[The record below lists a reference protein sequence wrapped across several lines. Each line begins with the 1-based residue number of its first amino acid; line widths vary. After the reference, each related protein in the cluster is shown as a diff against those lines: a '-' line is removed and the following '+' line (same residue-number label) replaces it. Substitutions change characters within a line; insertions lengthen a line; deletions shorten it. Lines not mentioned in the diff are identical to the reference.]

1 MTLAGGHVLP
11 VRPIPAKGEAFNS
24 FATRVAEANGI
35 SPSTFTSSYRAGP
48 SPHQTLA
55 LAQALDASES
65 TLAGLTLK
73 GLPPSITGRGPR
85 RRTGW
90 ALHASVAWG
99 CPRCT
104 PTTGVTAKEWSLAYH
119 PICTTCEVLLTEH
132 NSDSQQPAPQSLIAL
147 VSQLSCLAQDAPRS
161 YAARRRL
168 GRYRVMC
175 ATIAATIDDTW
186 PPRPP
191 DAPRLNLASARSW
204 GAHPSSDPPTVAAI
218 LLAASPTLHSP
229 TARHRLMT
237 TALNREHEPVRAAD
251 ESQTAEGEAFARA
264 AAPRANTRGNQTRLR
279 ELEAELRDLH
289 RRHGLHPNHVPATLR
304 VRQYAH
310 RPGRER
316 ESEAAALGLHVLLT
330 RTLGL
335 PESITV
341 THRAFGSHGKAQL
354 ALVEAIV
361 SRRGMTD
368 ESAQALHLAT
378 LLLIR
383 EGLIDY
389 QSRRDMLR
397 PLTRIRHSRSGPPL
411 PSHQGRSGALLGAGW
426 IWTRLTHGPMH
437 TSGMPLVPDS
447 AITSFDRL
455 IDPEARL
462 ALLDHGHL
470 RLSHA
475 TETTPLIPACADS
488 KAEESA

>member
-1 MTLAGGHVLP
+1 MTLAGGRLLP
-11 VRPIPAKGEAFNS
+11 VRPIPAKGEAFDS

-35 SPSTFTSSYRAGP
+35 SPSTFTSSHRAGP
-48 SPHQTLA
+48 TPHQTLA
-55 LAQALDASES
+55 LAHALDVSES
-65 TLAGLTLK
+65 TLAALTLK

-104 PTTGVTAKEWSLAYH
+104 PTSGVSAKEWSLAFH
-119 PICTTCEVLLTEH
+119 PICTACEVLLTEH
-132 NSDSQQPAPQSLIAL
+132 DSDSQQPAPLSLVAL
-147 VSQLSCLAQDAPRS
+147 VGELSCLAQDAPQS

-168 GRYRVMC
+168 GRYRAMC
-175 ATIAATIDDTW
+175 AAIAATIDDTW

-251 ESQTAEGEAFARA
+251 ESQTAEGEAFARSV
-264 AAPRANTRGNQTRLR
+264 APMAYTRGDQARLR
-279 ELEAELRDLH
+279 ELEAELRALH
-289 RRHGLHPNHVPATLR
+289 RQHGLHPDHVPATLR
-304 VRQYAH
+304 IPQYAH
-310 RPGRER
+310 RLGRER
-316 ESEAAALGLHVLLT
+316 ESQAAALGLHALLT
-330 RTLGL
+330 RALGL
-335 PESITV
+335 PESITG
-341 THRAFGSHGKAQL
+341 TRHAFGSRGRGQQ
-354 ALVEAIV
+354 ALVDAVV
-361 SRRGMTD
+361 SRRGMSH
-368 ESAQALHLAT
+368 ESAHALHLAA

-389 QSRRDMLR
+389 QSRRDTLR
-397 PLTRIRHSRSGPPL
+397 PVTRIRRRRSVPPL

-426 IWTRLTHGPMH
+426 VWTRLTQGPMH

-470 RLSHA
+470 LLSHA
-475 TETTPLIPACADS
+475 TETTPLVPAQLDRE
-488 KAEESA
+488 AEESA